1 MVSNFEVDVNCPAC
15 FDDLIAALRRQDDVT
30 DVRASVANGCIAV
43 IHDGDESHLA
53 AVITGTAH
61 RLVVADNAEIVQDQP
76 HAVAG
81 ELCHI
86 HR

>member
-15 FDDLIAALRRQDDVT
+15 LDDLIATLRRQDDVT
-30 DVRASVANGCIAV
+30 DVHASVANGCIAV

-53 AVITGTAH
+53 AVIAGTGH
-61 RLVVADNAEIVQDQP
+61 RLVVADNAEIVQGEL
-76 HAVAG
+76 HAVVSG
-81 ELCHI
+81 GCRI